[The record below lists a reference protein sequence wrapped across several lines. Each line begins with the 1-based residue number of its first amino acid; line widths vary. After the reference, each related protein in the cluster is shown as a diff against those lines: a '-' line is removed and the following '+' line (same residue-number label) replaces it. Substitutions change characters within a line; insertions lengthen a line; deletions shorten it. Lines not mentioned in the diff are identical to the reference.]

1 MGRAWGGECKTM
13 RKNSKFSTLKW
24 QTYEKK
30 SGKSLRLKYQIYE
43 ENGAQSERQSITG
56 KDTKPKLQSNIQSV
70 NVRLKA

>member
-13 RKNSKFSTLKW
+13 RKKLKIFNIKVANLW
-24 QTYEKK
+24 EK